1 MKLLPA
7 TFFAAALLSLMPVR
21 GQEPPL
27 PATTGTPAPGPVVRP
42 QLNIPEIPTTVE
54 PPPLVPLVPNT
65 AGSPVPKKSAP
76 PLSELDAAFQ
86 KSSLGQAADEYR
98 LHLEWRQLQNRA
110 SLNPEV
116 IAAKAAV
123 ETAKT
128 DLEKRDYLRAYYK
141 IFYARMQGLTSA
153 PDVKG
158 YLEAKKKAV
167 LASLEQPRV
176 RPGPAPRSS
185 PRP

>member
-1 MKLLPA
+1 MPNS
-7 TFFAAALLSLMPVR
+7 AASP
-21 GQEPPL
+21 
-27 PATTGTPAPGPVVRP
+27 
-42 QLNIPEIPTTVE
+42 IPKRST
-54 PPPLVPLVPNT
+54 
-65 AGSPVPKKSAP
+65 P

-116 IAAKAAV
+116 MAAKAAV
-123 ETAKT
+123 NTAKT
-128 DLEKRDYLRAYYK
+128 DLEKREYLRAYYK
-141 IFYARMQGLTSA
+141 IFYARMQALTAA

-158 YLEAKKKAV
+158 YLEAKKNAA
-167 LASLEQPRV
+167 LASIEQPRV